1 MSLPP
6 FQALLDAHRVD
17 VYRFLVAL
25 VGAEEADDCFQET
38 FLAALR
44 AYPNLRDASNLRGW
58 VLTIAHRKAMDHH
71 RARVRRAEP
80 VADVPDRI
88 GSEPSRDGEP
98 ELWRA
103 VRALPPKQQAAVV
116 ARYVND
122 LPYRDIARMTGGTE
136 QAARRNAA
144 DGIAKLREVWAR

>member
-6 FQALLDAHRVD
+6 FQALLDAQRVD

-25 VGAEEADDCFQET
+25 VGADEAEDCFQET

-44 AYPNLRDASNLRGW
+44 AYPKLRDASNLRGW
-58 VLTIAHRKAMDHH
+58 ILTIAHRKAMDHH
-71 RARVRRAEP
+71 RSRARRAEP
-80 VADVPDRI
+80 VGEIPDRAA
-88 GSEPSRDGEP
+88 GSAMADGEP

-122 LPYRDIARMTGGTE
+122 LPYRDIARMTGGSE
-136 QAARRNAA
+136 EAARRNAA
-144 DGIAKLREVWAR
+144 DGVAKLREVWTR